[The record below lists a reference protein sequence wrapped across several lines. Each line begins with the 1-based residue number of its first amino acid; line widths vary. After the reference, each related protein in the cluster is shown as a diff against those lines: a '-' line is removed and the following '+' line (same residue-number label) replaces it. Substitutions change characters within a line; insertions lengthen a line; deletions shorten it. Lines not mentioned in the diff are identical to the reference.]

1 MSRVKPSGDPP
12 LAECPPVVSVA
23 LIGNPNTGKSTLF
36 GELVGSHQRVGNYPG
51 VTVEKKTGEMTFAG
65 QRYEIVD
72 LPGLYSLA
80 PHSRDEMV
88 VVDLLLGR
96 RKDAPPVDVVL
107 CILDAANLH
116 RGLYLLGQL
125 LELGLPTV
133 VALNKLD
140 VARKGGLTLD
150 IDELRTRLPAPVVA
164 IQANRRIGI
173 SDLTKALS
181 RVRNEAPVARMPM
194 FPEVFDEE
202 VMRLAPSLDAYCG
215 KANSRGLCSR
225 WLAER
230 MLLDANGYLEG
241 LVLDGDGSLKAS
253 LRTARERL
261 AAGGCPMPD
270 IEPQVRYEWAHRLLD
285 GVLTLP
291 ERRPTTATDR
301 IDHVLTHPVWGAAIF
316 AVVMVVVFQSVF
328 VGAAPL
334 ADWIDQGFAALGKA
348 LVAAMAGTSLAGG
361 ALESL
366 LIKGIL
372 GGVGGVLSFLPQ
384 ILILFFFIAILE
396 GCGYMARAAFL
407 MDKVMVRVGL
417 NGKAFIPLL
426 SSFACAIPG
435 IMATRVIGN
444 ERDRLTTI
452 LVAPLMTCS
461 ARLPVYALLIAAFI
475 PAKSYAGGLLN
486 LQGLTLAGLYLLG
499 IVAAIVVALLLKR
512 TLLRG
517 ESPPFLMELP
527 SYEWPSPQ
535 AVLHRV
541 VQRAWIFVRTAGG
554 AILAVSVLAW
564 AALYYPHNAEVVERP
579 FQARR
584 QTIEEQLAAMDVL
597 RNTGTSNESRQ
608 SLEADLV
615 QLDREIQG
623 AYERQSVLASMGRA
637 IEPAVRPLGWDWR
650 IGSAVIASFPAREAV
665 VATLGVIFNLGEQPD
680 AETDHAATHLT
691 AQLRAATWEGTD
703 RPLFTVPVALSIM
716 VFFALCAQCV
726 ATLAVIRRETNSW
739 RWPAFAFGYMTALAY
754 VGAFIT
760 YQLGTWLG
768 GAG

>member
-12 LAECPPVVSVA
+12 PADGSPVVSVA
-23 LIGNPNTGKSTLF
+23 LVGNPNTGKSTLF
-36 GELVGSHQRVGNYPG
+36 GALVGSHQRVGNYPG

-65 QRYEIVD
+65 RRYEIVD

-107 CILDAANLH
+107 CILDAANLY

-150 IDELRTRLPAPVVA
+150 IDEMQTRLPAPVVA

-173 SDLTKALS
+173 SDLTNALS
-181 RVRNEAPVARMPM
+181 RIRDETPVARMPI

-202 VMRLAPSLDAYCG
+202 VTRLAPSLDAYCG

-230 MLLDANGYLEG
+230 LLLDANGYLEG
-241 LVLDGDGSLKAS
+241 LVLDGNGSLKAA
-253 LRTARERL
+253 LRAARERL
-261 AAGGCPMPD
+261 ATGGCPVPD
-270 IEPQVRYEWAHRLLD
+270 IEPEVRYEWTHRLLD
-285 GVLTLP
+285 GVLTSP

-301 IDHVLTHPVWGAAIF
+301 IDRVLTHPVWGAVIF
-316 AVVMVVVFQSVF
+316 AILMLVIFQSVF

-334 ADWIDQGFAALGKA
+334 VDWIDGGFAALGNG
-348 LVAAMAGTSLAGG
+348 LIAAMAGTSLAGG

-366 LIKGIL
+366 LVKGIL

-384 ILILFFFIAILE
+384 ILILFFFIAIPE

-417 NGKAFIPLL
+417 NGKSFIPLL

-461 ARLPVYALLIAAFI
+461 ARLPVYALLIAAFV
-475 PAKSYAGGLLN
+475 PRESYAGGLLN

-499 IVAAIVVALLLKR
+499 IVAAIAVALLLKR

-517 ESPPFLMELP
+517 PSPPFLMELP
-527 SYEWPSPQ
+527 SYEWPSAR
-535 AVLHRV
+535 AVAHRV

-564 AALYYPHNAEVVERP
+564 AALYYPRDAATVEGP
-579 FQARR
+579 FQTQRQAIERRLATIDSTSNVTNADARR
-584 QTIEEQLAAMDVL
+584 T
-597 RNTGTSNESRQ
+597 
-608 SLEADLV
+608 LEADLA
-615 QLDREIQG
+615 QLNREIQG
-623 AYERQSVLASMGRA
+623 AYERQSYLARMGRA

-665 VATLGVIFNLGEQPD
+665 VATLGVIFNLGDQAD
-680 AETDHAATHLT
+680 AEEDEAATHLT

-754 VGAFIT
+754 VGAMAT

-768 GAG
+768 NG